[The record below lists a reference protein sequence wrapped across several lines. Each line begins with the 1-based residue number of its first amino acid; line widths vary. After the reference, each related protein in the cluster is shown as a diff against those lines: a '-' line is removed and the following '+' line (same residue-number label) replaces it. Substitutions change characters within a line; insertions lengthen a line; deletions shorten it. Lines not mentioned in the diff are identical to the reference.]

1 MIDTV
6 SLYHKGYNG
15 TDFNLN
21 VKEFNS
27 NVSKSGQI
35 NNYQNNFILKD
46 KDKRN
51 IYVKYDLNRSYAIL
65 TFSVPKLL
73 YGNSLE
79 NIRVKDKDDVIN
91 ILTGRLTG
99 ILDADF
105 QNWSVSRL
113 DVTKNIEVENNVS
126 GYITALKKAYDVTQG
141 RYLFSNVKDESLTI
155 NNNSRRFI
163 IYDKV
168 KEQIAGKELSRN
180 KAKDYGNILRLE
192 VQHKKAEHIK
202 TSFKRKYFFSELFS
216 DKVFSDFSKFQLS
229 FFDKFYSPGAQ
240 YHLFIQDVAL
250 AELIFS
256 EYNKRDLL
264 KNFLL
269 KKYLNEN
276 EIDNSVIQDIL
287 RKYYKSRQSIH
298 KAIKQI
304 NQLAKLGTA
313 TVPDVLDEIRFKL
326 VA

>member
-1 MIDTV
+1 MIDTI
-6 SLYHKGYNG
+6 SLYHAGRNG

-21 VKEFNS
+21 LKEFNS

-35 NNYQNNFILKD
+35 NNYQNNFILKE

-51 IYVKYDLNRSYAIL
+51 IYIKNDLNRSYVL
-65 TFSVPKLL
+65 VTFSVPKLI

-79 NIRVKDKDDVIN
+79 NIQVKDKDSIMN

-113 DVTKNIEVENNVS
+113 DITKNIEVVNSVS

-155 NNNSRRFI
+155 NNNSRRFV

-168 KEQIAGKELSRN
+168 KQELASKEISRN
-180 KAKDYGNILRLE
+180 SAKEYGNILRLE
-192 VQHKKAEHIK
+192 VQHKKAKHIY

-216 DKVFSDFSKFQLS
+216 EKSFNDFNKFQLS
-229 FFDKFYSPGAQ
+229 FFDKFYCKGGQ
-240 YHLFIQDVAL
+240 YDLFIQDVAL
-250 AELIFS
+250 AELIFAK
-256 EYNKRDLL
+256 YNKRDLA
-264 KNFLL
+264 KNFFV

-276 EIDNSVIQDIL
+276 EIDNSVLQDIFK
-287 RKYYKSRQSIH
+287 KYYKSRQGLH
-298 KAIKQI
+298 KALKQI
-304 NQLAKLGTA
+304 NELARLGTA
-313 TVPDVLDEIRFKL
+313 TVPDIIDEIRYKL

>member
-1 MIDTV
+1 MIDTI
-6 SLYHKGYNG
+6 SLYHAGRNG

-21 VKEFNS
+21 FKEFNS
-27 NVSKSGQI
+27 NVSKSGQV
-35 NNYQNNFILKD
+35 NNYTNNFILKE

-51 IYVKYDLNRSYAIL
+51 IYVKYDLNRNYTLL

-73 YGNSLE
+73 NGNSLE
-79 NIRVKDKDDVIN
+79 NIQVKDRDSIIN

-99 ILDADF
+99 ILEADF
-105 QNWSVSRL
+105 ENWSVSRL
-113 DVTKNIEVENNVS
+113 DVTKNIEVVNNVS

-155 NNNSRRFI
+155 NNNSRRFV

-168 KEQIAGKELSRN
+168 KEQIAGKELSRS

-192 VQHKKAEHIK
+192 VQHKKKKHIY
-202 TSFKRKYFFSELFS
+202 TSFKRAFYFSELFS
-216 DKVFSDFSKFQLS
+216 EKVFNDFSKFQLQ
-229 FFDKFYSPGAQ
+229 FFDKFYSPGQQ
-240 YHLFIQDVAL
+240 YNLFIQDVAI

-256 EYNKRDLL
+256 NFSRRDIA
-264 KNFLL
+264 KNFFV

-276 EIDNSVIQDIL
+276 EIDNAVIKDIL
-287 RKYYKSRQSIH
+287 SKYYKSRQGLN
-298 KAIKQI
+298 KALRQI

-313 TVPDVLDEIRFKL
+313 TVPDVLDEIRYKL

>member
-1 MIDTV
+1 MIDTI
-6 SLYHKGYNG
+6 SLYHAGRNG

-35 NNYQNNFILKD
+35 NNYQSNFILKD

-51 IYVKYDLNRSYAIL
+51 IYIKNDLNNSYVLL
-65 TFSVPKLL
+65 TFSVPKLI

-79 NIRVKDKDDVIN
+79 NIQVKDKDSIMN

-113 DVTKNIEVENNVS
+113 DVTKNIEVNHSVS

-155 NNNSRRFI
+155 NNNSRRFV

-180 KAKDYGNILRLE
+180 KAKEYGNILRLE
-192 VQHKKAEHIK
+192 VQHKKSEHIK
-202 TSFKRKYFFSELFS
+202 TSFKRKFYFSELFS
-216 DKVFSDFSKFQLS
+216 EKVFNDFSKFQLS
-229 FFDKFYSPGAQ
+229 FFDKFYTPGGQ
-240 YHLFIQDVAL
+240 YQLFIQDVAL

-256 EYNKRDLL
+256 KYNKRDML
-264 KNFLL
+264 KNFLV

-276 EIDNSVIQDIL
+276 EIDNSVLQDIFK
-287 RKYYKSRQSIH
+287 KYYKSRQSIH
-298 KAIKQI
+298 KALKQI
-304 NQLAKLGTA
+304 NELARLGTA
-313 TVPDVLDEIRFKL
+313 TVPDIIDEIRYKL

>member
-1 MIDTV
+1 MIDTI
-6 SLYHKGYNG
+6 SLYHAGRNG

-21 VKEFNS
+21 FKEFNS

-51 IYVKYDLNRSYAIL
+51 IYIKNDLNKSYVLL
-65 TFSVPKLL
+65 TFSVPKLI

-79 NIRVKDKDDVIN
+79 NIQVKDKDSIIN

-113 DVTKNIEVENNVS
+113 DITKNIEVENSVS

-141 RYLFSNVKDESLTI
+141 RYLFSNVKDETLTI
-155 NNNSRRFI
+155 SNNSRRFI

-168 KEQIAGKELSRN
+168 KQELKDKEISRN
-180 KAKDYGNILRLE
+180 SAKDYGNILRLE
-192 VQHKKAEHIK
+192 IQHKKAKHIY

-216 DKVFSDFSKFQLS
+216 EKCFKDFNKFQLS
-229 FFDKFYSPGAQ
+229 FFDKFYCKGGQ
-240 YHLFIQDVAL
+240 YDLFIQDVAL
-250 AELIFS
+250 TELIFAN
-256 EYNKRDLL
+256 YNKRDLA
-264 KNFLL
+264 KNFFV

-276 EIDNSVIQDIL
+276 DIDTAVLQDL
-287 RKYYKSRQSIH
+287 FRKYYTRQGLN
-298 KAIKQI
+298 KALKQI
-304 NQLAKLGTA
+304 KELAKLGTA
-313 TVPDVLDEIRFKL
+313 TVPDILDEIRYKL
-326 VA
+326 VV